1 MAPARSRS
9 PRHALDAL
17 EFLAAG
23 ELLAALK
30 DVAPT
35 ANGADSAT
43 RTRTAPPSPVGEVN
57 EVPEEENEVEDETTQ
72 RRPHCDN
79 TVLTSKLLSHWSSAC
94 PAVPWQC
101 SECCAEVLKWKMR
114 SHVCDRS
121 TKAAG
126 AEMPQAP
133 KVPQVPMVLLVE
145 ALQVQSRAMRRQ
157 RRLAWRS
164 EGTLSEGSTAM
175 PSDY

>member
-57 EVPEEENEVEDETTQ
+57 EVAEEEDEVEDETTQ
-72 RRPHCDN
+72 RCPHCDN

-121 TKAAG
+121 TKATG
-126 AEMPQAP
+126 AENAAG
-133 KVPQVPMVLLVE
+133 VLLVE
-145 ALQVQSRAMRRQ
+145 ALQVRAVSPARAVSLARSPKPQSPTPAQ
-157 RRLAWRS
+157 CGRLS
-164 EGTLSEGSTAM
+164 
-175 PSDY
+175 

>member
-1 MAPARSRS
+1 MPGKHRKHKKMAPARSRS

-57 EVPEEENEVEDETTQ
+57 EVAEEEDEVEDETTQ
-72 RRPHCDN
+72 RCPHCDN

-126 AEMPQAP
+126 AEHAAGTEGAAGADGAAGGG
-133 KVPQVPMVLLVE
+133 VAASSSVE
-145 ALQVQSRAMRRQ
+145 VIMHVV
-157 RRLAWRS
+157 
-164 EGTLSEGSTAM
+164 
-175 PSDY
+175 